1 VLLSPTIDRRYREE
15 TTRQEK
21 GERQS
26 KDQEVKK
33 QLAKLSNSQKSKAVK
48 KFAKKHPQ
56 FVKLSKIHYPIDDN
70 LIYLDPLLH
79 QVTLAE
85 PKPQPTELCIPPHL
99 LGELLFITDFI
110 WTFKEVVAVNPFTV
124 SQLYN
129 ELNTHQESPLLHEL
143 LMALVK
149 VIVESCLSKETE
161 TQLVEDSHL
170 ALLRKLSD
178 HFDILKIVPCCYL
191 TLLGELLR
199 SPMWKVYSE
208 DSKELLHL
216 AKHKLSAAPME
227 DYYYSHY
234 SYEEKLALLVFAT
247 HCLCD
252 TKALHE
258 ELASRLEERHRFAR
272 QRQEIK
278 GDIRNIENKAKDK
291 SGTTTRKSQMASDK
305 ISRLEEKL
313 AKETEAMS
321 EVTVRTASLG
331 LDREYHEYF
340 LFNFDRSKLYV
351 RLPVPLDSVRKQRD
365 ETGYWYAYKTMDEV
379 ERVIGSLCVK
389 GIREAKLYEGLTSA
403 LPKFKFTEETAEE
416 NRPYSNKFTGFDSV
430 TCSTEGVRR
439 AILNL
444 ERGLSTHLAKTS
456 KRWELP
462 IPHRDW
468 IELIST
474 EVDAA
479 GLAQLVHDFGNK
491 ANTPYKV
498 FPTQATSEEE
508 EEDGLHYRRVNLRIW
523 QDFGESFGL
532 WCNLLENCRTLSSL
546 QLCVM
551 LYECVLQNYYRK
563 RPDRLHESKKKPDSE
578 SPVTRRI
585 RTEEQTEA
593 EIRKKLK
600 EVEWEHDEVCFFCSK
615 YGELLCCE
623 TCSRVVHPSC
633 IGLEKVPSEDWFC
646 DDCLSKQETVPQT
659 RSRTRLRKI
668 A

>member
-1 VLLSPTIDRRYREE
+1 M
-15 TTRQEK
+15 RQEK
-21 GERQS
+21 SERQA
-26 KDQEVKK
+26 KDQEVKR
-33 QLAKLSNSQKSKAVK
+33 QLAKLSTSQKSKAVK

-79 QVTLAE
+79 QVILAE
-85 PKPQPTELCIPPHL
+85 PKPQPTELGIPAHL

-110 WTFKEVVAVNPFTV
+110 WTFKDVVAVSPFTV
-124 SQLYN
+124 NQLYN
-129 ELNTHQESPLLHEL
+129 ELNTRQESPLLREL
-143 LMALVK
+143 LMGLVK
-149 VIVESCLSKETE
+149 VIIESCLSKETE

-170 ALLRKLSD
+170 ALLSKLSD
-178 HFDILKIVPCCYL
+178 HFDIFKIVPCCYL

-216 AKHKLSAAPME
+216 SKHKLSAAPIE

-258 ELASRLEERHRFAR
+258 ELTSRLEERHRFAK

-291 SGTTTRKSQMASDK
+291 SGTTTRKSQMATDK

-351 RLPVPLDSVRKQRD
+351 RLPAPLDSVRKQKD
-365 ETGYWYAYKTMDEV
+365 ETGYWYAYTTMDEV
-379 ERVIGSLCVK
+379 ERVIKSLCGK
-389 GIREAKLYEGLTSA
+389 GIREAKLHEGLIAA
-403 LPKFKFTEETAEE
+403 LPKFRFAEE
-416 NRPYSNKFTGFDSV
+416 AADESRPYSNKFSGFSAV
-430 TCSTEGVRR
+430 ECSLKGVRK
-439 AILNL
+439 AICNL
-444 ERGLSTHLAKTS
+444 EQGFTTHLAKTS
-456 KRWELP
+456 KHWELP
-462 IPHRDW
+462 IPRRDW
-468 IELIST
+468 IDLINT
-474 EVDAA
+474 ETDAA
-479 GLAQLVHDFGNK
+479 GLAQLVHDFGTK
-491 ANTPYKV
+491 ANTPYKT

-508 EEDGLHYRRVNLRIW
+508 DQDGMHYRRVSLRIW
-523 QDFGESFGL
+523 QDFGESFGM
-532 WCNLLENCRTLSSL
+532 WCNLLENCKTLSSL
-546 QLCVM
+546 LLCVM
-551 LYECVLQNYYRK
+551 LFECVLQNYYRK
-563 RPDRLHESKKKPDSE
+563 RPDRHLESKKKPDAD
-578 SPVTRRI
+578 SPVTTRRI
-585 RTEEQTEA
+585 RTEERTEG
-593 EIRKKLK
+593 EITKKLK
-600 EVEWEHDEVCFFCSK
+600 EDELEHDDVCFFCSK
-615 YGELLCCE
+615 YGELMCCE
-623 TCSRVVHPSC
+623 TCCRVVHPSC
-633 IGLEKVPSEDWFC
+633 IGLEKIPSEEWFC
-646 DDCLSKQETVPQT
+646 DDCLSKKETVPQT